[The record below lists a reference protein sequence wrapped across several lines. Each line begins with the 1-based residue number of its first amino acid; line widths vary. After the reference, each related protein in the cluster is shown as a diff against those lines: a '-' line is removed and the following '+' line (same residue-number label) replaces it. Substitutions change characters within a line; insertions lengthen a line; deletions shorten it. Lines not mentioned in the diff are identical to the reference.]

1 MKRPWAGQKEKLEEA
16 ERPEFDPTNPLC
28 PGVKRPSG
36 QVNPN
41 YESTFVFDNDF
52 PALLE
57 DVPEPDDDQDPL
69 FLSAG
74 ARGKCKV
81 MCFSPKSNVTIPLM
95 SVEEIKLVVDTWVNE
110 IQVKRII

>member
-1 MKRPWAGQKEKLEEA
+1 M
-16 ERPEFDPTNPLC
+16 
-28 PGVKRPSG
+28 
-36 QVNPN
+36 
-41 YESTFVFDNDF
+41 FDNDF

-57 DVPEPDDDQDPL
+57 DVPEPDDEQDPL
-69 FLSAG
+69 FLSSG

-110 IQVKRII
+110 IQVQRIINFHFMIYIHLNILTVLKNKIHIYAESGFTVQMGPGF